1 MNGIKIL
8 NLIDI
13 NIRAVKSGDINNSHV
28 FTNGLS
34 SYEFCTLSRFAGL
47 SSNLDLIS
55 FSSPYQSSSI
65 SSLISEGIWYA
76 IDGMNNV
83 RCHQHLSSWFSRMFG
98 IDIDTNKI
106 KSKVLF

>member
-1 MNGIKIL
+1 MLFETYSLGKIKNKVANTEPIFRNS

-13 NIRAVKSGDINNSHV
+13 DIRAVKSGDINNSHE

-55 FSSPYQSSSI
+55 FSSSYQSSAI
-65 SSLISEGIWYA
+65 SSLISEGIW
-76 IDGMNNV
+76 
-83 RCHQHLSSWFSRMFG
+83 LSLIHISEPTRRM
-98 IDIDTNKI
+98 
-106 KSKVLF
+106 